1 MHFKR
6 VRNIRNM
13 MMGHSSYFQVSRVA
27 SLYPGLR
34 LLGDSF
40 PIASGSDHGSTLSR
54 MGWAISMSS
63 AVA

>member
-1 MHFKR
+1 
-6 VRNIRNM
+6 
-13 MMGHSSYFQVSRVA
+13 MMGHSSYFQVSPVA